1 MPQLPGNSCYTIKYN
16 QLIEI
21 MEVFN
26 ELREKNGGKRNPPAS
41 GGRTGGR
48 IIKRGGMLI
57 PYCKIKF
64 ATELFPQ
71 NHFFSISD

>member
-48 IIKRGGMLI
+48 IAKRGGMYNSMCMI
-57 PYCKIKF
+57 TF
-64 ATELFPQ
+64 ATRLFPQ
-71 NHFFSISD
+71 INFFSIFG

>member
-26 ELREKNGGKRNPPAS
+26 ELRGKREGKSEKKEIRPPQEVEQADGS
-41 GGRTGGR
+41 
-48 IIKRGGMLI
+48 
-57 PYCKIKF
+57 
-64 ATELFPQ
+64 
-71 NHFFSISD
+71 